1 MKKNNYTLILGS
13 PIDYEELVVYV
24 DVNEENIGLV
34 HMEKGKDNMEF
45 EFFDMKE
52 KSTINLDSFIEALQ
66 EAKKELLK

>member
-1 MKKNNYTLILGS
+1 MKKNNYRLVLGS

-24 DVNEENIGLV
+24 DVDEENLGLI

-52 KSTINLDSFIEALQ
+52 KSTVDLDSFIEALQ